1 MLDRRHHECCDA
13 DRRPAP
19 ATGPLTVA
27 DLDRTPDDGRRYEFT
42 DGTLTVSPAPVLA
55 HQVVLQALEVALESA
70 CPDHL
75 AVVPGPGLR
84 MSEVTELI
92 PDLLVVRRAELGR
105 RALTQPPLLAAGVR
119 SPSTALFDL
128 NTKKAVY
135 ERFGVPA
142 YWSVVPDPGAPAV
155 VVFELHA
162 GRYEQTGQVT
172 GDEPFHASWPF
183 PVTVSPSALVA
194 RLRPA

>member
-1 MLDRRHHECCDA
+1 MSAVTMTGGL
-13 DRRPAP
+13 PP
-19 ATGPLTVA
+19 ATRPMTVA
-27 DLDRTPDDGRRYEFT
+27 DLDRTPDDGRRYELV
-42 DGTLTVSPAPVLA
+42 DGMLTVSPAPA
-55 HQVVLQALEVALESA
+55 IGHQVVLHALEVALESA

-92 PDLLVVRRAELGR
+92 PDLAVVRRAELSK
-105 RALTQPPLLAAGVR
+105 RALTQPPLLVAEIR

-142 YWSVVPDPGAPAV
+142 YWIVVPDPGSPSLVA
-155 VVFELHA
+155 FELHD
-162 GRYEQTGQVT
+162 GRYEQVGQVA
-172 GDEPFHASWPF
+172 GDEPFRADQPF
-183 PVTVSPSALVA
+183 PLTVTPSALVG
-194 RLRPA
+194 RLRHG